1 MTENKIQEITVFDL
15 FKDKDKKYSIPIYQR
30 DYAWEKHEIEQLLND
45 IISYLEDGSNEFYY
59 IGSMIVFPK
68 ENNNNEFEV
77 IDGQQRL
84 TTFYLLL
91 NYLNDNF
98 ALEINSELSFENR
111 AKSITTLEKIRN
123 KESCKEDEKKLNLH
137 IIKGYNVIEN
147 YFKEKKD
154 RVLQFLE
161 YLKKVVLM
169 QISVPKK
176 TDLNHYFEIMN
187 NRGEQLTEV
196 ELIRAKFYSKIYG
209 NNQEQAKIFKQVWD
223 SVASMENYFEVE
235 FKYNN
240 ADWKEIY
247 PKFEPDKQSSN
258 AKTITDKKNKKDNNY
273 SLKNILDSENKL
285 AFTPITDK
293 TVKYTSIL
301 HFENFLMLVYSSFY
315 PENLSLDKKKLL
327 DTLYSQELGY
337 EFILNFTKRM
347 IKYRIIFDRYIIKRQ
362 VEDNTEKN
370 EWDIKIPAS
379 NGSIYYKKSFGN
391 SSGIESD
398 NDEIIIDSDLQT
410 KIKLLQ
416 SMFKV
421 TYPDQNSKYWLYG
434 FMKFLDKNVEE
445 FTNENEKSFK
455 LKSPDLFMDYLTN
468 VADYYVFK
476 NYLNDNPDN
485 AISRKD
491 IACIEDFNEYNFQKL
506 KSEDKYFDF
515 NNEVYKIGTAV
526 PNFIFNYI
534 EYKIYEDLFF
544 RKNKILHIYKSL
556 EIDKL
561 KDYHYQYNNSVEHLY
576 AQNQKLDADKILNID
591 NLGNLC
597 LLTTSLNSTLS
608 NANPKN
614 KFKYMIANGLKNSL
628 KMHLMYALAKSSD
641 ENLEWNDYL
650 VQSHFNDIMELMK
663 SDWIK

>member
-91 NYLNDNF
+91 NYLNDHS

-123 KESCKEDEKKLNLH
+123 KELPKEDEKELNLH

-147 YFKEKKD
+147 YFKEKQD
-154 RVLQFLE
+154 RILQILE

-169 QISVPKK
+169 QISVPEK

-196 ELIRAKFYSKIYG
+196 ELIRAKFYSKIYT

-240 ADWKEIY
+240 LNWKKIY
-247 PKFEPDKQSSN
+247 TELESDKHPAYEES
-258 AKTITDKKNKKDNNY
+258 ITDKNIGKENY
-273 SLKNILDSENKL
+273 SLKNILDSEDK
-285 AFTPITDK
+285 FTSDPTKSKIIN
-293 TVKYTSIL
+293 YTGIL
-301 HFENFLMLVYSSFY
+301 HFENFLMLIYSSFF

-327 DTLYSQELGY
+327 DTLYSQEFEY

-370 EWDIKIPAS
+370 EWDIKIPVS
-379 NGSIYYKKSFGN
+379 NGSVYYKKSFGI
-391 SSGIESD
+391 SSGNEAD
-398 NDEIIIDSDLQT
+398 NDDIIVDSHLQT
-410 KIKLLQ
+410 KMKLLQ
-416 SMFKV
+416 SMFQV

-434 FMKFLDKNVEE
+434 FMKFLDKNVVE
-445 FTNENEKSFK
+445 FIDKNDDSFT
-455 LKSPDLFMDYLTN
+455 LKSQVSFLNYLTDI
-468 VADYYVFK
+468 ADYYVFK

-485 AISRKD
+485 VISRKD
-491 IACIEDFNEYNFQKL
+491 IACIEDFTEYNFQNL

-515 NNEVYKIGTAV
+515 NNDVYKIGTAV

-544 RKNKILHIYKSL
+544 RKTKILNIYNDL
-556 EIDKL
+556 EINRL

-576 AQNQKLDADKILNID
+576 AQNQKLDANKILNMD

-608 NANPKN
+608 NATPEN

-628 KMHLMYALAKSSD
+628 KMHLMYALAKSSNG
-641 ENLEWNDYL
+641 NLEWNDHL
-650 VQSHFNDIMELMK
+650 VQSHFNDVMELMK
-663 SDWIK
+663 SDWVK

>member
-1 MTENKIQEITVFDL
+1 MIENKIHEITVFDL
-15 FKDKDKKYSIPIYQR
+15 FKDKDKKYCIPIYQR

-45 IISYLEDGSNEFYY
+45 IISYLEDESNEFYY

-68 ENNNNEFEV
+68 ENNVFDV

-91 NYLNDNF
+91 NYLNDHF
-98 ALEINSELSFENR
+98 ALEINSELIFENR
-111 AKSITTLEKIRN
+111 AKSFTTLEKIRN
-123 KESCKEDEKKLNLH
+123 KESRKEDKKKLNLH

-154 RVLQFLE
+154 RVLQILE
-161 YLKKVVLM
+161 YLEKVVLM

-247 PKFEPDKQSSN
+247 PKLEPDKRSSN
-258 AKTITDKKNKKDNNY
+258 VKTIIDKKSKIDNNY

-285 AFTPITDK
+285 AFTPTTDK

-327 DTLYSQELGY
+327 DILYSQEFEY

-398 NDEIIIDSDLQT
+398 NDEIIIDSHLQT

-416 SMFKV
+416 SMFQV
-421 TYPDQNSKYWLYG
+421 T
-434 FMKFLDKNVEE
+434 
-445 FTNENEKSFK
+445 
-455 LKSPDLFMDYLTN
+455 
-468 VADYYVFK
+468 
-476 NYLNDNPDN
+476 
-485 AISRKD
+485 
-491 IACIEDFNEYNFQKL
+491 
-506 KSEDKYFDF
+506 
-515 NNEVYKIGTAV
+515 
-526 PNFIFNYI
+526 
-534 EYKIYEDLFF
+534 
-544 RKNKILHIYKSL
+544 
-556 EIDKL
+556 
-561 KDYHYQYNNSVEHLY
+561 
-576 AQNQKLDADKILNID
+576 
-591 NLGNLC
+591 
-597 LLTTSLNSTLS
+597 
-608 NANPKN
+608 
-614 KFKYMIANGLKNSL
+614 
-628 KMHLMYALAKSSD
+628 
-641 ENLEWNDYL
+641 
-650 VQSHFNDIMELMK
+650 
-663 SDWIK
+663 